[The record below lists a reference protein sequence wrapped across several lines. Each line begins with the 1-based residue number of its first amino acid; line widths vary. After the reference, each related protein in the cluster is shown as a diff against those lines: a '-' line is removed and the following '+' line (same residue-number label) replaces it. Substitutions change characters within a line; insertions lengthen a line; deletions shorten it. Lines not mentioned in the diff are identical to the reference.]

1 MENVYCSRLEALLY
15 VRTWN
20 FYRDSTWNFGT
31 THGAVT
37 HALVVVALV
46 GASCRKPFYPIEDL
60 VIGRSWCI
68 NFHRLWEA
76 SSL

>member
-46 GASCRKPFYPIEDL
+46 GAVGSHSTQLRT
-60 VIGRSWCI
+60 
-68 NFHRLWEA
+68 
-76 SSL
+76 